1 MPDRPIVLPSN
12 RPADRFYR
20 GGRQIT
26 DLRGDP
32 PAAEHEPEDWIA
44 STTHVFGQPGV
55 GETVLAD
62 GRTLRAAVEADPVGW
77 LGEEHVAAFGA
88 DTKLL
93 TKLLDAGQRLPVHA
107 HPDGAFAEQHL
118 GHAHGKTEAWVVLRG
133 GTVHLGLTRAVEEQE
148 LRELV
153 DGQRTAEMLD
163 LLHALHMDAGDAV
176 LVPAGQLHAIGEG
189 VLVLEV
195 QEPEDLSILLE
206 WNGFDIDGT
215 EAGHLGLGFDTAL
228 QAVSREPLDEFAL
241 DALVQRGTASGPVLP
256 PFAAPFFSIER
267 VPVDGDI
274 RLAAGYAVVLVEDGE
289 VTLDGAALSR
299 GSTVVVPAGAGD
311 VSGNGRGSLLLA
323 RPPRLSPAR

>member
-20 GGRQIT
+20 GGRRIT
-26 DLRGDP
+26 DLRGDA
-32 PAAEHEPEDWIA
+32 PAGAHEPEDWIA
-44 STTHVFGQPGV
+44 STTHVFGQTGV

-62 GRTLRAAVEADPVGW
+62 GRTLRTAVEADPVGW
-77 LGEEHVAAFGA
+77 LGERHVAAFGA

-118 GHAHGKTEAWVVLRG
+118 GHAHGKTEAWVVLKG
-133 GTVHLGLTRAVEEQE
+133 GTVHLGLQRAVGEAE

-153 DGQRTAEMLD
+153 DGQRTTELLD
-163 LLHALHMDAGDAV
+163 LLNPLQVEAGDAV

-206 WNGFDIDGT
+206 WSGFDIDGT
-215 EAGHLGLGFDTAL
+215 EAGHLGLGFDLAL
-228 QAVSREPLDEFAL
+228 RAVSRDPLDMTAL
-241 DALVQRGTASGPVLP
+241 DGLVARGIAAGSVLP
-256 PFAAPFFSIER
+256 AAADRFFSVER
-267 VPVDGDI
+267 VPVTGDV
-274 RLAAGYAVVLVEDGE
+274 RLPVGYAVVLVEHGE
-289 VTLDGAALSR
+289 VALDGVPLR
-299 GSTVVVPAGAGD
+299 TGFTVVVPAGAGE
-311 VSGNGRGSLLLA
+311 VEATGAGSLLVC
-323 RPPRLSPAR
+323 RPPRP